1 MIKQKNENHITDF
14 TLDGKSGEFS
24 QFVPEKKTQMLT
36 MFSGSWK
43 QRKHRLMM
51 LNLTAVLAVCSS
63 SDVHA
68 LLNVGP
74 IWQAT
79 TS

>member
-1 MIKQKNENHITDF
+1 MIKQRNSKNITDF

-24 QFVPEKKTQMLT
+24 QLVSEKKTQMLT
-36 MFSGSWK
+36 IFSGIWRP
-43 QRKHRLMM
+43 RKHRLMM
-51 LNLTAVLAVCSS
+51 LNLTAVFAVCSS

-68 LLNVGP
+68 LLNVGT

-79 TS
+79 S